1 MAHPRR
7 FGLLLVTCIGVLQ
20 VILVESSKSVSAS
33 EGADRNIALL
43 KVDRANRITQETND
57 GGGLFEEF
65 QHEVLIAEGRT
76 RKHKNRSDP
85 YGGDGD
91 SSSSDNDIK
100 KKNKKDDDAGSST
113 ADIGISTMAKG
124 IMVIMKERRHVTG
137 GSDKSKGLYPKE
149 LRDRLFDRLDIP
161 NKGDEDD
168 RDTFR
173 QAIERLVAK
182 DLIKINKHGRVK
194 LVISMDSSR
203 SKRKDDDDD
212 DDDDDGDGDDDDDDD
227 DAKDKQ
233 RDEQKDKV
241 RDPYDAGTSNGDSG
255 DNERDDGKDVGSGN
269 DGKEETSQH
278 QDQQDSGGTNTDLLK
293 DSDGDGYTDAEE
305 ILKGSDPNDASSTP
319 GDPNGNGDDNTGS
332 TGNGDGGEEG
342 SGTNEDTTSGAG
354 VGEDCVRNNDCNS
367 KVCGTDGICKSPD
380 DSDSSSEPDGGG
392 GESVDPGEST
402 GGAMSGSNGSACEMD
417 RDCDTNVCVNNVCS
431 RPKRSGESCDSPY
444 DCLNGT
450 CGKASLSSGA
460 ESVCCETGKEQ
471 RGICTGQPDGSPCV
485 LMSSSSPEA
494 TVTVVLDDI
503 CASLYCNLNAG
514 GICDSL
520 LDDEITPGS
529 GGEGDGNGDG
539 EGGGGEETT
548 DSDTSAMP
556 NDPGDG
562 GGKSSEGDDV
572 STSSSS
578 CEAGCIAAVTVP
590 VSIFVLFVVGAT
602 TYSIKK
608 RRDEEGNVVEGDVEA
623 PVGMVADDDINDPMG
638 SSHSDDNNEAQPLVA
653 SSAVAAIAAG
663 EDGGSEGD
671 DIVYVDQEG
680 AGEMED
686 YQYGGDEDA
695 PGADIEEAP
704 EGEENVNE
712 SDHEEDWG

>member
-1 MAHPRR
+1 MTHPRR
-7 FGLLLVTCIGVLQ
+7 FGLLLVTCVGVLQ
-20 VILVESSKSVSAS
+20 VILVESSKSVSVAS
-33 EGADRNIALL
+33 ADDAGRNLALWD
-43 KVDRANRITQETND
+43 VGRANRIALETND
-57 GGGLFEEF
+57 EGGLLGEF
-65 QHEVLIAEGRT
+65 QNAVMLAEGRT

-85 YGGDGD
+85 YGGGGD
-91 SSSSDNDIK
+91 SGSSDNDNK
-100 KKNKKDDDAGSST
+100 KKNKKDGDGGSSS

-124 IMVIMKERRHVTG
+124 IMAIMKERRHVTG

-212 DDDDDGDGDDDDDDD
+212 DDGDDDDDDD

-241 RDPYDAGTSNGDSG
+241 RDPHDAGTSNGDSG
-255 DNERDDGKDVGSGN
+255 ENERDDGKDVGSGN
-269 DGKEETSQH
+269 DGKEETGQH
-278 QDQQDSGGTNTDLLK
+278 QDQQDSGGTNTDLLR

-319 GDPNGNGDDNTGS
+319 RDPNGNGDDNTGS

-354 VGEDCVRNNDCNS
+354 VGEECVRNNDCNS

-380 DSDSSSEPDGGG
+380 DSDGSSEPDGGG
-392 GESVDPGEST
+392 GEFVDPGEST
-402 GGAMSGSNGSACEMD
+402 GGTMSGSNGSACEMD

-450 CGKASLSSGA
+450 CGKVSLSTGA
-460 ESVCCETGKEQ
+460 ESVCCETGKEE
-471 RGICTGQPDGSPCV
+471 RGVCTGQPDGSPCV

-494 TVTVVLDDI
+494 TVTVVLDDV
-503 CASLYCNLNAG
+503 CASSYCNLNAG
-514 GICDSL
+514 GVCDTL
-520 LDDEITPGS
+520 LSEETAPGS
-529 GGEGDGNGDG
+529 GGEGDR
-539 EGGGGEETT
+539 GGGGGGDGDEETT
-548 DSDTSAMP
+548 DANTNVMP
-556 NDPGDG
+556 TDPGD
-562 GGKSSEGDDV
+562 SEAADASAAG
-572 STSSSS
+572 SS
-578 CEAGCIAAVTVP
+578 CDAGCIAAVTVP
-590 VSIFVLFVVGAT
+590 VSIFILIVVGAT
-602 TYSIKK
+602 AYSMKK
-608 RRDEEGNVVEGDVEA
+608 RRDEEGNVTEGEMEA
-623 PVGMVADDDINDPMG
+623 PVGMVADDINDPMG
-638 SSHSDDNNEAQPLVA
+638 SSHSNDIDEAQPLVA
-653 SSAVAAIAAG
+653 SSAVAG
-663 EDGGSEGD
+663 GWQDGDSESE
-671 DIVYVDQEG
+671 DIVYVDQEE
-680 AGEMED
+680 AGEMGD
-686 YQYGGDEDA
+686 YGGDEGDEEA
-695 PGADIEEAP
+695 PGADDVEEAQ
-704 EGEENVNE
+704 EEEDVNNE
-712 SDHEEDWG
+712 RDHEEDWG